1 MSYQRS
7 FRLQIQIRQLA
18 VFESNNIFHS
28 NTESPLSSTAGTQG
42 QVSNRYGPSDLI
54 HQFIILTPGTITL
67 GALKSHILE
76 KYEKLYNSKQKESP
90 ILQLRDKNN
99 YDLDDDYLV
108 YEVFS
113 SEDLIHVIM
122 DFPRHNKRSSSK
134 KKTIE
139 QPLKHQDEEN
149 VRKPENIPSIDIP
162 TPACPSPVLQP
173 ELFNIS
179 VQPDTCTKKESIRK
193 SNSRQQ
199 TATVIATKVTIS
211 NDTQPI
217 TSSNQ
222 SDIISATNETS
233 QVPDTALLISPKK
246 NRSKKQK
253 VTDDAAISLALESS
267 NQGLL
272 EVDGFRESFN
282 DSYDTTSNPIV
293 NPEINNKKTKE
304 RKRPLSSV
312 PSIKSMIIES
322 PVTALP
328 QVVSTLT
335 KQSMP
340 QNENSI
346 LNNSSTLFPS
356 TKDVDAENEYSSK
369 LFSK

>member
-7 FRLQIQIRQLA
+7 FRLQVQIRQLVA
-18 VFESNNIFHS
+18 FEPSSTFHS
-28 NTESPLSSTAGTQG
+28 NTESPLLSTTGTQN

-54 HQFIILTPGTITL
+54 HQFIILIPGTITL
-67 GALKSHILE
+67 GGLKSHILE

-113 SEDLIHVIM
+113 SEDLVHVIM
-122 DFPRHNKRSSSK
+122 DFPKHIKRPSSK

-139 QPLKHQDEEN
+139 QTQKHQDEDN
-149 VRKPENIPSIDIP
+149 IKKPENIPSATIP
-162 TPACPSPVLQP
+162 TPVCSSPDLRESFIIP
-173 ELFNIS
+173 
-179 VQPDTCTKKESIRK
+179 VQPDIHTKKSSPK
-193 SNSRQQ
+193 QQ
-199 TATVIATKVTIS
+199 AEILDTTKATIP
-211 NDTQPI
+211 NDTQPTI
-217 TSSNQ
+217 PATQ
-222 SDIISATNETS
+222 SDTIPVTNEVS
-233 QVPDTALLISPKK
+233 QIPVMISPISPKK

-253 VTDDAAISLALESS
+253 VTNDIATPSSSLPLESP

-282 DSYDTTSNPIV
+282 DSYDAISNPVV
-293 NPEINNKKTKE
+293 NPVANNKKPRE
-304 RKRPLSSV
+304 RKKPLSSV
-312 PSIKSMIIES
+312 PSIKSMVIES

-335 KQSMP
+335 KQSIS

-346 LNNSSTLFPS
+346 LNNSSTLVS
-356 TKDVDAENEYSSK
+356 DSKDIDAENEYSSK